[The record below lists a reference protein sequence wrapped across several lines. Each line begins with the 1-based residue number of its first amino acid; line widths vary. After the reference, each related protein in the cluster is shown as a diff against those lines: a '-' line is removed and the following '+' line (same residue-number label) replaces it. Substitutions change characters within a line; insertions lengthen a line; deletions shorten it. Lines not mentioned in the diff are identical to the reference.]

1 MPYRPEEHRRKRA
14 KEKAKAKTETE
25 RVKAL
30 EKTDAA
36 FRGQAGKAARKAAT
50 KNMQKGRTLSDKD
63 LKRHMKMVSK
73 QAKKGV

>member
-30 EKTDAA
+30 EKTDAVE
-36 FRGQAGKAARKAAT
+36 RGKVGKVLKQKGAT
-50 KNMQKGRTLSDKD
+50 KAGLSAPPQQQLQKSPYHKLGK
-63 LKRHMKMVSK
+63 
-73 QAKKGV
+73 KKGV

>member
-14 KEKAKAKTETE
+14 KAKKAKTETE

-30 EKTDAA
+30 EKIDAA
-36 FRGQAGKAARKAAT
+36 FRGQAGKAARKPAT
-50 KNMQKGRTLSDKD
+50 KIMQKGRTLSDKD
-63 LKRHMKMVSK
+63 LKRHMKMVNK

>member
-30 EKTDAA
+30 EKTDA
-36 FRGQAGKAARKAAT
+36 
-50 KNMQKGRTLSDKD
+50 
-63 LKRHMKMVSK
+63 V
-73 QAKKGV
+73 

>member
-30 EKTDAA
+30 EKTDAVE
-36 FRGQAGKAARKAAT
+36 RGKVGKGAT
-50 KNMQKGRTLSDKD
+50 KAGLSAPPQQQQLQKSPYHKLGK
-63 LKRHMKMVSK
+63 
-73 QAKKGV
+73 KKGV

>member
-1 MPYRPEEHRRKRA
+1 MPYRPEEHRRKR
-14 KEKAKAKTETE
+14 AKAKTETE

-30 EKTDAA
+30 EKIDAA

-50 KNMQKGRTLSDKD
+50 KNMQKGRTLTEKD
-63 LKRHMKMVSK
+63 IKRHRKMLSK

>member
-30 EKTDAA
+30 EKTDAVE
-36 FRGQAGKAARKAAT
+36 RGKVGKGAT
-50 KNMQKGRTLSDKD
+50 KAGLSAPPQQQLQKSPYHKLGK
-63 LKRHMKMVSK
+63 
-73 QAKKGV
+73 KKGV